1 MIAALILCTYAV
13 AVALF
18 APALLERFWPSDRAP
33 RLTVLLLQ
41 TLSCS
46 FLAASVGAG
55 LALALTLV
63 EGLSELSPALD
74 RCADTLP
81 VGEHSS
87 VTTWVGHVGL
97 VSAGALVLRVLYCLL
112 VTFGRARLRRR
123 AHLKVLRMLATRDER
138 LGVLVLDHPAPAC
151 YCLPGDIVIT
161 TGALSCLSESQ
172 LEAVLLHERAHV
184 AGHHHVIIA
193 LAAAIGRTVPRVR
206 LLTYA
211 ERETRRLVELIAD
224 DAAVAR
230 TSAPAVAAALAVIG
244 TGHAPDLD
252 PTAAPMPV
260 LAAAGVAARRGSSGS
275 SSDSRLNAASNS
287 GSVGRASTDSSGV
300 AKASDGETP
309 APASQNPGGGQP
321 SSPIPAP
328 KSTLGIDSPPS
339 ILGADSSPTLRRVRR
354 LLRLDR
360 ALTGRARALSL
371 VAAVFM
377 IALPITLLG
386 VSGASLISHC
396 PPDTEDHDAR
406 SPNPVVTAS
415 APLTVGTVEPAG
427 TAGTAETAEADA
439 TFSCG
444 AEDDCWHHQTSSA
457 RLQLIPSAQ

>member
-1 MIAALILCTYAV
+1 MIAALILCMYAV
-13 AVALF
+13 VVALF
-18 APALLERFWPSDRAP
+18 APTLLERFWPSDRAP
-33 RLTVLLLQ
+33 RPTVLLLQ
-41 TLSCS
+41 ILSCS

-87 VTTWVGHVGL
+87 VATWVGHVGL
-97 VSAGALVLRVLYCLL
+97 VAAAALVLRVLYCLL

-123 AHLKVLRMLATRDER
+123 AHLKVLRILATRDER

-161 TGALSCLSESQ
+161 TGALSRLSESQ

-260 LAAAGVAARRGSSGS
+260 LAAAGAVAGRGTSGGSNTILNAKGSS
-275 SSDSRLNAASNS
+275 ASL
-287 GSVGRASTDSSGV
+287 GRPSTDSSG
-300 AKASDGETP
+300 APKASNSEP
-309 APASQNPGGGQP
+309 QAPVSQAPEGPPPG
-321 SSPIPAP
+321 PIPP
-328 KSTLGIDSPPS
+328 STS
-339 ILGADSSPTLRRVRR
+339 ILGVDSSPTLRRVRR
-354 LLRLDR
+354 LLRLDLR
-360 ALTGRARALSL
+360 LTGRARALSL
-371 VAAVFM
+371 IAAVFM
-377 IALPITLLG
+377 IALPITLIG
-386 VSGASLISHC
+386 VSGASLISQC

-406 SPNPVVTAS
+406 SPIPAVTA
-415 APLTVGTVEPAG
+415 PF
-427 TAGTAETAEADA
+427 TAEADA
-439 TFSCG
+439 APGCG
-444 AEDDCWHHQTSSA
+444 PEDNCWPHRASSP

>member
-1 MIAALILCTYAV
+1 MIAALILGTYAV

-18 APALLERFWPSDRAP
+18 VPMLLDRFWPSDRTP

-41 TLSCS
+41 ILACS

-55 LALALTLV
+55 LALALSLV

-74 RCADTLP
+74 RCADALP

-87 VTTWVGHVGL
+87 VATWVGHVGG
-97 VSAGALVLRVLYCLL
+97 VAAGALVLRVLYCLL

-161 TGALSCLSESQ
+161 TGALSRLSEPQ

-184 AGHHHVIIA
+184 AGHHHVILA
-193 LAAAIGRTVPRVR
+193 LATAIGRTVPRVR

-230 TSAPAVAAALAVIG
+230 TGAPAVATALAVIG

-252 PTAAPMPV
+252 PTATPMPV
-260 LAAAGVAARRGSSGS
+260 LASAGAVSRAGSKGRSGTVAGSEFSGAERDSASAGTAFEHDVDASGGSSGASGGTPLAVANAAGV
-275 SSDSRLNAASNS
+275 
-287 GSVGRASTDSSGV
+287 
-300 AKASDGETP
+300 
-309 APASQNPGGGQP
+309 
-321 SSPIPAP
+321 
-328 KSTLGIDSPPS
+328 
-339 ILGADSSPTLRRVRR
+339 DSSPTLRRIRR

-371 VAAVFM
+371 TAAVFM
-377 IALPITLLG
+377 IALPISLIG

-396 PPDTEDHDAR
+396 PPDTDDHDAR
-406 SPNPVVTAS
+406 NPAVTTPHAPEAGAGNKSPFGSGSGFGTDS
-415 APLTVGTVEPAG
+415 PLSSGTGSG
-427 TAGTAETAEADA
+427 TG
-439 TFSCG
+439 
-444 AEDDCWHHQTSSA
+444 
-457 RLQLIPSAQ
+457 

>member
-1 MIAALILCTYAV
+1 MIAALILGLYAV

-18 APALLERFWPSDRAP
+18 APALLARFWPSDRAP

-41 TLSCS
+41 ILSCS

-87 VTTWVGHVGL
+87 VATWVGHIGL
-97 VSAGALVLRVLYCLL
+97 VSAGALVLRILYCLL

-123 AHLKVLRMLATRDER
+123 AHLRVLRMLATRDEE

-161 TGALSCLSESQ
+161 TGALSRLNATQ

-184 AGHHHVIIA
+184 SGHHHVVIA
-193 LAAAIGRTVPRVR
+193 LAAAIGRTVPHVR

-252 PTAAPMPV
+252 PTATPMPMLLPALTPDRGTAGPDGAAGEV
-260 LAAAGVAARRGSSGS
+260 RTGSGAAGREGATGATGSKGAAGGAGSKGPAGAAARVGAAGSKG
-275 SSDSRLNAASNS
+275 AA
-287 GSVGRASTDSSGV
+287 GTA
-300 AKASDGETP
+300 AKA
-309 APASQNPGGGQP
+309 APVP
-321 SSPIPAP
+321 SPNTAFTADP
-328 KSTLGIDSPPS
+328 STLS
-339 ILGADSSPTLRRVRR
+339 IDSSPTLRRVRR

-371 VAAVFM
+371 TAAVFM
-377 IALPITLLG
+377 IALPITLIG
-386 VSGASLISHC
+386 VSGASLITHC
-396 PPDTEDHDAR
+396 PPDTEDHDAG
-406 SPNPVVTAS
+406 PAAVTAVF
-415 APLTVGTVEPAG
+415 LD
-427 TAGTAETAEADA
+427 ADA
-439 TFSCG
+439 PVGCG
-444 AEDDCWHHQTSSA
+444 ASVDCWPHLPAPNSRIQPLADIAH
-457 RLQLIPSAQ
+457 